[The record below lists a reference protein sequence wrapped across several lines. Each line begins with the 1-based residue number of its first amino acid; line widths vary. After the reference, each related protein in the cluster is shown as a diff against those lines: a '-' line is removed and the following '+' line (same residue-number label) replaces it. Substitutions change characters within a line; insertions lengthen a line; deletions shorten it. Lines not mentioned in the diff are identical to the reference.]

1 MAHKKIIV
9 SIIFF
14 VFINISLLSQ
24 NTVELSEQTLQES
37 QLEGLDIPFIDLN
50 VRGAQ
55 NGTEVALSVQL
66 ILLLAVISLS
76 PAILILMTSFL
87 RIMIVLSFIQQA
99 LGTQQIPPRQ
109 ILTGLAI
116 FLTLFVMWPV
126 VQEINEKAI
135 RPLSDGTLSFSEAY
149 PEFVSPLRVFM
160 YRQMQNNPNNLRLFM
175 RMSGLDAPQTLADVP
190 SYVLVPAFVLH
201 ELVVAFKMSILLF
214 IPFVIIDIVVASVTM
229 SMGMILLPPVLVS
242 LPIKLALFVLVNGWE
257 LIMQQLVLSFGG
269 R

>member
-1 MAHKKIIV
+1 MLFF
-9 SIIFF
+9 IF
-14 VFINISLLSQ
+14 VIPSLFSQ
-24 NTVELSEQTLQES
+24 DAVELSEQTLQES
-37 QLEGLDIPFIDLN
+37 QLEGLTIPFINLN

-55 NGTEVALSVQL
+55 DGGEVALSVQL
-66 ILLLAVISLS
+66 ILLLAVLSLS

-87 RIMIVLSFIQQA
+87 RIVIVLSFIQQA

-109 ILTGLAI
+109 ILIGLAI
-116 FLTLFVMWPV
+116 FLTLFIMWPV
-126 VQEINEKAI
+126 MQEINEKAI
-135 RPLSDGTLSFSEAY
+135 QPLSEGSLSFSEAY
-149 PEFVSPLRVFM
+149 PEFISPLRVFM
-160 YRQMQNNPNNLRLFM
+160 YRQMQNDPNNIRLFM

-201 ELVVAFKMSILLF
+201 ELVIAFKMSILLF

-229 SMGMILLPPVLVS
+229 SMGMILLPPILVS

-257 LIMQQLVLSFGG
+257 LIMQQLIFSFGG